1 MNAVVLD
8 VVYFSR
14 KEIVVVL
21 FCCLWVWFVV
31 LLVMLCQQLQPKE
44 DNAAG
49 LVARLH
55 PHPRFNPV
63 SNIIFVPF
71 L

>member
-21 FCCLWVWFVV
+21 FCWFRVWFVA
-31 LLVMLCQQLQPKE
+31 LLFLLCLQIQPEEAEESETE
-44 DNAAG
+44 DTVEDDGVEEAG
-49 LVARLH
+49 GDA
-55 PHPRFNPV
+55 
-63 SNIIFVPF
+63 
-71 L
+71 